1 MSPTSLSSILPS
13 PPESDSEGPRLLT
26 PTTNTIPL
34 ISVKNGKN
42 YSLIHTVAV
51 VVLFVVQFRALV
63 AAPYRIMLLDLGPL
77 ILLQC
82 AYCVA
87 CLPRTGTW
95 SSTTS
100 SSGNET
106 ASTGPPKSI
115 KSGGTGSMRK
125 RPAGLGRTGTS
136 GSGGWNGKV
145 MVMVFSAKK
154 LNRQY

>member
-1 MSPTSLSSILPS
+1 MPPTSLSSILPS
-13 PPESDSEGPRLLT
+13 PPHLEYKVPRLLT

-34 ISVKNGKN
+34 ISVKNGKK
-42 YSLIHTVAV
+42 YSSLHTAAV
-51 VVLFVVQFRALV
+51 VVLFVLQFPALV

-106 ASTGPPKSI
+106 AGSGPPKPI
-115 KSGGTGSMRK
+115 KGGGTGSMRK

-145 MVMVFSAKK
+145 MVMVSSVRR
-154 LNRQY
+154 LNR